1 MQFAFVLLKLVLRTL
16 LAHFSLIKHSLQNR
30 FSEFLKVYS
39 INTEK
44 IRKVKEVGWMFF
56 YYKPL
61 LSGQNVIHI
70 YNVLSELLTLFHI
83 NVIQRPK
90 FRLGSIK
97 KNRKKKYDSIID
109 YEILSIISE
118 IFTKTFIFSK
128 IKK

>member
-1 MQFAFVLLKLVLRTL
+1 MQFAFVLLKLVLRAL
-16 LAHFSLIKHSLQNR
+16 HAHLSLINYSLQNR

-61 LSGQNVIHI
+61 FSGQNVIHI
-70 YNVLSELLTLFHI
+70 YNVLSELLTLFHK

-90 FRLGSIK
+90 F
-97 KNRKKKYDSIID
+97 
-109 YEILSIISE
+109 
-118 IFTKTFIFSK
+118 
-128 IKK
+128 

>member
-1 MQFAFVLLKLVLRTL
+1 
-16 LAHFSLIKHSLQNR
+16 
-30 FSEFLKVYS
+30 
-39 INTEK
+39 
-44 IRKVKEVGWMFF
+44 MFF

-90 FRLGSIK
+90 FWLRSIK

-118 IFTKTFIFSK
+118 IFTKTFIFSN